1 MEKFQNW
8 FDTRHQ
14 YAKEWKK
21 RTGGKV
27 VGLFC
32 TYQPEEI
39 LYAANILP
47 VRIFGGHEAPTP
59 AEPYMYSGLQCPHTR
74 CCLSEGLRGKYDY
87 LDGIVISS
95 SCLTE
100 RPLFWAWVQHVGIE
114 YHYYLNTPQG
124 TRTTGVHKFLRTEI
138 EHFKKSIEEWIGKPI
153 TDKDMDKGIEI
164 MNTNR
169 SLMRQVWEYRKS
181 SDPPITGVDALDMS
195 LSEQTVDKRE
205 HSEALRELLK
215 ELPKKK
221 LKRETGTRL
230 MIVGSELE
238 DRIFLDMV
246 EAKMTLPATFVI
258 DEVCTGTR
266 YFWNNVV
273 PEKDRLSAI
282 ATRYIDRIPCPGKD
296 WPGRRRFDHILT
308 LAKEY
313 NVQGAIV
320 FQQKYCEPHELD
332 IPDLR
337 KFLEKNGIPTYFLEF
352 DVTVPIGQ
360 FQTRVEAFVETM
372 IDLF

>member
-1 MEKFQNW
+1 
-8 FDTRHQ
+8 
-14 YAKEWKK
+14 
-21 RTGGKV
+21 
-27 VGLFC
+27 
-32 TYQPEEI
+32 
-39 LYAANILP
+39 
-47 VRIFGGHEAPTP
+47 
-59 AEPYMYSGLQCPHTR
+59 
-74 CCLSEGLRGKYDY
+74 
-87 LDGIVISS
+87 
-95 SCLTE
+95 
-100 RPLFWAWVQHVGIE
+100 
-114 YHYYLNTPQG
+114 
-124 TRTTGVHKFLRTEI
+124 
-138 EHFKKSIEEWIGKPI
+138 
-153 TDKDMDKGIEI
+153 
-164 MNTNR
+164 
-169 SLMRQVWEYRKS
+169 MRQVWEYRKS
-181 SDPPITGVDALDMS
+181 SNPPITGVDALDIS

-215 ELPKKK
+215 ELPQKK

-230 MIVGSELE
+230 MIIGSEHE
-238 DRIFLDMV
+238 DRTFLEMV